1 MLDTLHEDLNRV
13 LQKPLTAG
21 VENEGRPD
29 EVVAKESWITYLKR
43 NQSVINDLMGGQYR
57 S

>member
-13 LQKPLTAG
+13 INKPYTSG

-43 NQSVINDLMGGQYR
+43 NQSYINDLMGGQYR